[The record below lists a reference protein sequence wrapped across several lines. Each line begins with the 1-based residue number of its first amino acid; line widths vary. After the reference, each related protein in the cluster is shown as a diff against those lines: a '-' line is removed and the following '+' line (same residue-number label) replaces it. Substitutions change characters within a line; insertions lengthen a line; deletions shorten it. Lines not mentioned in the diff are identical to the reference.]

1 MTNKQN
7 GSKSKTSGN
16 LSPLEQISRNDRIAV
31 VGVSLDENK
40 YGHKIFRDLLQAGYQ
55 VWGINPKGG
64 RVAGEELF
72 TSLEKL
78 PHTPDLVLTVV
89 PPAITVEVARQ
100 CIQLGVPAIWM
111 QPGSES
117 DEAIKLAQNHGV
129 QVTSQACLLRSQQI
143 W

>member
-1 MTNKQN
+1 MTNKRN
-7 GSKSKTSGN
+7 DNKSNMSDNFK
-16 LSPLEQISRNDRIAV
+16 PLEQITPTDRIAV
-31 VGVSLDENK
+31 VGVSLDEKK
-40 YGHKIFRDLLQAGYQ
+40 YGHRIFHDLLQAGYQ

-64 RVAGEELF
+64 CVAGEELF

-89 PPAITVEVARQ
+89 PPTITVEIVHQ
-100 CIQLGVPAIWM
+100 CIKLGVPAIWI

-117 DEAIKLAQNHGV
+117 DEAIKLAQEHGL
-129 QVTSQACLLRSQQI
+129 QVTAQACLLHSQQI